1 MNRFNLR
8 RVRRVRALF
17 AAACIAT
24 SGSVLASDFDE
35 DVLGDLSNDHLAP
48 TVLMLGPDGSHAVA
62 GSNVVTGRIGRANG
76 VIDRDYLNF
85 IVPDGYVLKELKVGQ
100 QTTFGNQGSFIGLAA
115 GAVMTDPER
124 TPDASALLGYH
135 IYGSA
140 DRGQDILDDMAA
152 AIGTVGF
159 SAPLAAGSYTLW
171 IQETSNGAFRYR
183 MNLVLAPVPEADRAV
198 LLLSGLMLTAL
209 VVRRRRI

>member
-8 RVRRVRALF
+8 RVRRARVLF

-24 SGSVLASDFDE
+24 SGSVLAGDFDE

-48 TVLMLGPDGSHAVA
+48 TVLMLGFDGPHAVA
-62 GSNVVTGRIGRANG
+62 GSNVVTGRIGKANG

-115 GAVMTDPER
+115 GAAMTDPAL
-124 TPDASALLGYH
+124 TSNASALLGYR

-140 DRGQDILDDMAA
+140 DLGQDILDDMAA
-152 AIGTVGF
+152 AAGTVGF

-198 LLLSGLMLTAL
+198 LLVSGLMLTAL
-209 VVRRRRI
+209 VVRRRRN